1 MVGYITKP
9 ASEIN
14 KTMVEFLPELDSDYA
29 TYPMKHERWY
39 EPNEVGPKGEPCF
52 VSHDGASPA
61 PIKRDYVYCP
71 QGPAGSGYYSLMC
84 HNSYVNLHRKLKNL
98 APQAVICPCFAS
110 KEVRN
115 ALDRYDDV
123 KRLVYMRQLPFK
135 PNDQLASDIVLGQ
148 AKATAETVYNITQGE
163 QLVFNAINIA
173 TI

>member
-9 ASEIN
+9 ANEIN
-14 KTMVEFLPELDSDYA
+14 KSMVEFLPELNSDYA
-29 TYPMKHERWY
+29 RYPMSHERWY
-39 EPNEVGPKGEPCF
+39 EPNEIGPKGEPCF
-52 VSHDGASPA
+52 VPHDGASYA

-71 QGPAGSGYYSLMC
+71 EGSAGKGYYSLMC
-84 HNSYVNLHRKLKNL
+84 HNSYVNLHRKLKSL
-98 APQAVICPCFAS
+98 APQAGFCPCFAS
-110 KEVRN
+110 KEVRK

-123 KRLVYMRQLPFK
+123 KRVLHMRRLPVV
-135 PNDQLASDIVLGQ
+135 PNDKLASDIVLGQ